1 MTKEKLDK
9 IKENKLNN
17 KLIVKIGM
25 GTCGISAGA
34 KEIYKELED
43 RISQGLDIELA
54 LVGCIGMCQY
64 EPILEIYREDSRRTY
79 INIDKEKLNRI
90 IEEDILNN
98 NLIEEYLI
106 SEDVLN
112 ILDDNFLKKQTR
124 IALHN
129 CGNISP
135 INIDEYIQN
144 NGYYALEKVL
154 NNLKPEEVIEEVKKS
169 GIRGR
174 GGAGFPTGIKWEFA
188 SKEKGD
194 KFVACNAD
202 EGDPGAFMDRSI
214 LEGDPHSIIEAMA
227 ISAYAIGARKGY
239 IYIRAEYPLAI
250 ERLNIAIEQAK
261 EKGLLGKNILGSD
274 FSFDIEL
281 RLGAGA
287 FVCGEET
294 ALIESI
300 HGRRGEPVLK
310 PPFPT
315 TKGIFGKPTVIN
327 NVETYANIPQIILNG
342 SDWFNKIG
350 SEKSKG
356 TKVFAVGG
364 KIVKTG
370 LVEVPIG
377 YKLSDLV
384 NDICDGVPN
393 NKKFKAAQTGGPSG
407 GCIPVDLIDTPLDYD
422 ELTAIGS
429 MMGSGGLV
437 VIDEDDCMV
446 DIAKFFL
453 EFTVEES
460 CGKCSPCRIGTTRL
474 YEMLDR
480 LTNGQGNE
488 GDVERLEELSKYISS
503 NSLCGLGMSAPYPVF
518 STIRH
523 FRDEYEEHID
533 KKCRAGKCM
542 KNQSTYKIITDKCV
556 GCTACAK
563 ECPVDAIKGEVKTPH
578 EINQDICV
586 KCGLC
591 YETCKFDAIVRE

>member
-563 ECPVDAIKGEVKTPH
+563 VCPVNAIKGEVKTPH

>member
-1 MTKEKLDK
+1 MTRENLDE
-9 IKENKLNN
+9 IKENDLNN
-17 KLIVKIGM
+17 KLVVKIGM

-34 KEIYKELED
+34 KEIYQELEEK
-43 RISQGLDIELA
+43 ISQGLDIDLS

-64 EPILEIYREDSRRTY
+64 EPIVEIYRENDRRTY
-79 INIDKEKLNRI
+79 INIDKDKLNRI

-98 NLIEEYLI
+98 NIIEEFLI
-106 SEDVLN
+106 SKDILN

-135 INIDEYIQN
+135 VDIDEYIKN
-144 NGYYALEKVL
+144 NGYYALEKTIS
-154 NNLKPEEVIEEVKKS
+154 NLKPEEVIEEVKKS
-169 GIRGR
+169 GLRGR
-174 GGAGFPTGIKWEFA
+174 GGAGFPTGMKWEFA
-188 SKEKGD
+188 SKEKGS

-214 LEGDPHSIIEAMA
+214 LESDPHSIIEAMA
-227 ISAYAIGARKGY
+227 ISAYAIGASKGY

-250 ERLNIAIEQAK
+250 ERLNIAIEQAR
-261 EKGLLGKNILGSD
+261 EKGLLGENIFGSN
-274 FSFDIEL
+274 FNFNIEL

-300 HGRRGEPVLK
+300 HGRRGEPMLK

-327 NVETYANIPQIILNG
+327 NVETYANIPQIILKG
-342 SDWFNKIG
+342 SDWFNNIG
-350 SEKSKG
+350 SDKSKG

-407 GCIPVDLIDTPLDYD
+407 GCIPVSLIDTPLDYD
-422 ELTAIGS
+422 ELTEIGS

-460 CGKCSPCRIGTTRL
+460 CGKCSPCRVGTTRL

-503 NSLCGLGMSAPYPVF
+503 NSLCGLGISAPYPVF

-523 FRDEYEEHID
+523 FREEYEEHID

-542 KNQSTYKIITDKCV
+542 KNQSKYRIITDKCI

-563 ECPVDAIKGEVKTPH
+563 VCPVNAIKGEVKLPH

-591 YETCKFDAIVRE
+591 YEACKFDAIVRE